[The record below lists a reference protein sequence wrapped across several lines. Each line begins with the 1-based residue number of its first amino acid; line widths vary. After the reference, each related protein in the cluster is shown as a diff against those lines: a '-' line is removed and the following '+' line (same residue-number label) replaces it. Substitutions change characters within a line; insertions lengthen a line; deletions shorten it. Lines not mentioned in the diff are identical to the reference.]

1 MSYEKFTNRELL
13 CYAHYLQSGQ
23 IRLYP
28 QYILEAGKM
37 IFIPEE
43 ERTEAF
49 PPYGAI
55 YVIGKADKIDRHAC
69 GKTILAA
76 VIPTRTSLL
85 TATIPNR
92 SLLQNYLNTAD
103 EDDRRE
109 FDEFKAG
116 CDSEIKIRPY
126 QYTHSYPVLPI
137 NELSQ
142 ELLKRHS
149 ISFDNSSKV
158 LNESSGGIYFCCNDA
173 IVGPCSFSFE
183 QENIIL
189 DGGLEEYQYQVKLYE
204 KNSLKSHAITERNG
218 AKIMSFIAKDDVEH
232 ASASNVLDYLT
243 HEQKVSILIKCLEK
257 GQYSRGIENTRNAR
271 NELKHILAYHPV
283 LSVNRANRLALFDSL
298 LSETSD
304 LYSDIHDS
312 VCNNIRNNE
321 TLADRVI
328 KSLANQGNPESVVEK
343 LFIES
348 DSLSNTYLSKQKSK
362 EILEKASKIEQ
373 ENTELRRELQS
384 YVANINSTEVTS
396 ETDNEDLIEAK
407 KQIAQLQKKVEE
419 QQKEY
424 AILEKANG
432 NIEDIETKIR
442 EKKKELEQKS
452 QDLQKVTDEFTNR
465 LEEKLKTER
474 KRLESKI
481 ADFSGS
487 AKTIEDKFADIYGE
501 QFGQMLEPIVQSLIG
516 DVQRQVV
523 GIGEKHRGVKER
535 ILAES
540 CRETEEQKNT
550 PEPQSIALEQFSPE
564 SDARTAGKRI
574 IEIVGQYLQQRGRDI
589 DESDI
594 ANYLICL
601 TQGFIT
607 TFAGKPGSGKTSL
620 CNLLAEALGLKTDA
634 KNPHFVDVSVGR
646 GWSSHKDFIGFYN
659 PITEK
664 IVKANED
671 VYDALVLSNKE
682 ECTQAPPMVI
692 MLDEANLSPLE
703 HYWSAFLKNSDLDF
717 GKNKKISI
725 GADQSLGIQ
734 EHLRFLATINH
745 DHTTEE
751 LSPRFLDRSWVI
763 KLDDTYEDVPARQNA
778 VELPDK
784 AIPYSALKKAF
795 GADSFELPS
804 ETLLEKWRKVKKE
817 LQNLHLDVMGRCS
830 NMVINYVCA
839 AKHYMVDES
848 TALDYAVA
856 QKVLPQLTVYG
867 AEYKQKIKDAAM
879 LCNNLSM
886 RRCHKLLSDIA
897 ESSNMDVYQFFA
909 R

>member
-1 MSYEKFTNRELL
+1 MSYEKFTNKELL

-37 IFIPEE
+37 ISIPEE
-43 ERTEAF
+43 ERTAAF

-55 YVIGKADKIDRHAC
+55 YVFGKADKIDRHAC
-69 GKTILAA
+69 GKPILVATI
-76 VIPTRTSLL
+76 PSRTSLL
-85 TATIPNR
+85 PYT
-92 SLLQNYLNTAD
+92 NTVDAD
-103 EDDRRE
+103 DHRE

-126 QYTHSYPVLPI
+126 QYTHSYPVLQK
-137 NELSQ
+137 NGTAQ
-142 ELLKRHS
+142 ELLKS
-149 ISFDNSSKV
+149 SSVSFDNSSKV
-158 LNESSGGIYFCCNDA
+158 LNESSGGMYFCCNDA
-173 IVGPCSFSFE
+173 IVGPCGYSFE

-189 DGGLEEYQYQVKLYE
+189 NGGLETHQYQAKLYE
-204 KNSLKSHAITERNG
+204 RDRLQLYDITERG
-218 AKIMSFIAKDDVEH
+218 GSKIMSFIAKGDIEQ
-232 ASASNVLDYLT
+232 AECFEERDYIT
-243 HEQKVSILIKCLEK
+243 REQKISILVRCLEK
-257 GQYSRGIENTRNAR
+257 GQFTRGIENTRNAR
-271 NELKHILAYHPV
+271 NELKQILAYHPI
-283 LSVNRANRLALFDSL
+283 LSVNTERRLELFDSL
-298 LSETSD
+298 LKETSD
-304 LYSDIHDS
+304 VYSEIHDS
-312 VCNNIRNNE
+312 ICNNIRNNE
-321 TLADRVI
+321 ILADKVI
-328 KSLANQGNPESVVEK
+328 KSLANQGNPEIVIEK
-343 LFIES
+343 LFSEAP
-348 DSLSNTYLSKQKSK
+348 SLSQHYLSKEQSR
-362 EILEKASKIEQ
+362 KISEHNKRIQQ
-373 ENTELRRELQS
+373 EYENLRREVQEKA
-384 YVANINSTEVTS
+384 VEVKVTDIAS
-396 ETDNEDLIEAK
+396 ESNNEEIIAAR
-407 KQIAQLQKKVEE
+407 KQITQLQKKVDDL
-419 QQKEY
+419 QRDY
-424 AILEKANG
+424 SVLEKANG
-432 NIEDIETKIR
+432 EIAQIETKIQ
-442 EKKKELEQKS
+442 EKQKEYELKTQN
-452 QDLQKVTDEFTNR
+452 LQKVTDEFTSR
-465 LEEKLKTER
+465 LKKKLQGEQEKLEYQITAFK
-474 KRLESKI
+474 
-481 ADFSGS
+481 GS
-487 AKTIEDKFADIYGE
+487 AKEIEDKFADIYGE
-501 QFGQMLEPIVQSLIG
+501 QFGQMLEPIVQSLIDEIKQKVTG
-516 DVQRQVV
+516 ITDKNRE
-523 GIGEKHRGVKER
+523 IGEQTVSECNTSSETGENH
-535 ILAES
+535 AEYQP
-540 CRETEEQKNT
+540 C
-550 PEPQSIALEQFSPE
+550 ALESFEQEASAV
-564 SDARTAGKRI
+564 DCGKRI
-574 IEIVGQYLQQRGRDI
+574 IEVVGQYLQQRGRDI

-607 TFAGKPGSGKTSL
+607 TFAGKPGAGKTSL

-634 KNPHFVDVSVGR
+634 QNPHFVDVSVGR

-717 GKNKKISI
+717 RTNRKINI

-763 KLDDTYEDVPARQNA
+763 KLDETYEDVPARQSA

-804 ETLLEKWRKVKKE
+804 ETLMEKWRKVKQE

-886 RRCHKLLSDIA
+886 RRCHKLLFDIA